1 MFSRFGTLPYAV
13 FHPGE
18 VLAPGERLDIGVTA
32 QSPKAH
38 FATDAV
44 VGLRRPQVTFA
55 EAETGVDVLG
65 YYRELVVVQ
74 GYGVVGEAVGKISK
88 M

>member
-1 MFSRFGTLPYAV
+1 MLYNTLARFSSFSILPYVV
-13 FHPGE
+13 FFQTGE

-55 EAETGVDVLG
+55 EAETGVDD
-65 YYRELVVVQ
+65 
-74 GYGVVGEAVGKISK
+74 GVMG
-88 M
+88 

>member
-1 MFSRFGTLPYAV
+1 MLYNTLARFSSFSTLPYVV
-13 FHPGE
+13 FQTGE

-55 EAETGVDVLG
+55 EAETGVDD
-65 YYRELVVVQ
+65 
-74 GYGVVGEAVGKISK
+74 GVMG
-88 M
+88 

>member
-1 MFSRFGTLPYAV
+1 MP
-13 FHPGE
+13 PGE

-55 EAETGVDVLG
+55 EACRVDDGVMG
-65 YYRELVVVQ
+65 
-74 GYGVVGEAVGKISK
+74 
-88 M
+88 